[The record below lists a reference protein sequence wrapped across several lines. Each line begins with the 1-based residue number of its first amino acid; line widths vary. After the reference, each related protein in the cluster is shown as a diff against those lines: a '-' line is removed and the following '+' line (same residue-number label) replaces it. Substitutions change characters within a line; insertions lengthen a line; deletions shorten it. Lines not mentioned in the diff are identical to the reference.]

1 MPLSLPRPSCLLLAA
16 GLCAIAQASAQTS
29 TQGADFSGIWQ
40 LNDKQS
46 DSAAVITQR
55 LHAEKKH
62 EQAPSSRS
70 ASATSSGAPAAA
82 SNGGFGGRGGYGLG
96 GRHMG
101 GGRHG
106 NHDSQASPSSSKSA
120 PAKDPTPPLLA
131 DDSFLNVQQN
141 SQGLRVDY
149 NNTDRLDTRFDG
161 KEHQSLNSNAR
172 VRTQLMPGGME
183 LSMAFD
189 DGTRLKETWVRSGDG
204 HHLTVSETW
213 WTNDLQEP
221 IVFKRSYDRLD
232 L

>member
-1 MPLSLPRPSCLLLAA
+1 
-16 GLCAIAQASAQTS
+16 
-29 TQGADFSGIWQ
+29 
-40 LNDKQS
+40 
-46 DSAAVITQR
+46 VITQR

-62 EQAPSSRS
+62 EQAPSSRP
-70 ASATSSGAPAAA
+70 ASATSSGVPAAA
-82 SNGGFGGRGGYGLG
+82 SNGGFGGRGGHGLG

-149 NNTDRLDTRFDG
+149 NNTDRLDMRFDG
-161 KEHQSLNSNAR
+161 MEHQSLNSNAR